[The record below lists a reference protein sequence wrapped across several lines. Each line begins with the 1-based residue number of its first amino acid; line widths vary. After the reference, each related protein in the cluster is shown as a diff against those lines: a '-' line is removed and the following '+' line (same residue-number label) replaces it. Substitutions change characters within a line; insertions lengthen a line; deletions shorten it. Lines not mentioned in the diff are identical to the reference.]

1 MQTVDTLIH
10 AEWIITVDPNN
21 TVLAQHAIAI
31 HDGRIIDI
39 LPSAEAREKYQSE
52 TTHNL
57 ENHALIPGLIN
68 AHTHAAMTLFRG
80 LADDLHLMEWLQ
92 DHIWPA
98 EGKWVSDE
106 FVHDGTMH
114 AAAEMLRSGTTCFND
129 MYFFPDITARVI
141 DNVGMRAVVGLILID
156 FPTVWASDADE
167 YISKGLE
174 VHDHYRSNTRITT
187 AFAPHAPYTVSDDPL
202 QRIETLAEELDLP
215 IHIHV
220 HETEFE
226 VKQAI
231 DQTGLRPL
239 SRLND
244 RGIVSPRLMAVHMT
258 QLTDDEIELLATS
271 NANVVH
277 CPESNLKLA
286 SGYCPVQRLTA
297 AGVNVALGTDGAASN
312 NDLDMLGEMRSAALL
327 AKTVAGDASAIP
339 AQQALRMATI
349 NGAKALGL
357 DELIGSLEV
366 GKAADIVAIDMGTLE
381 TQPLYHVISQLVYS
395 TSRNQVRHVW
405 VAGQQLLKDNILTT
419 IDDNEVLK
427 KSRAW
432 REKIFQSDLRHQTE
446 KH

>member
-10 AEWIITVDPNN
+10 AEWVITVDSHN
-21 TVLAQHAIAI
+21 TVLTQHAIAI
-31 HDGRIIDI
+31 HDGRILDI
-39 LPSAEAREKYQSE
+39 LPSSDARQKYQSE
-52 TTHNL
+52 SVYQL
-57 ENHALIPGLIN
+57 DNHALIPGLIN

-80 LADDLHLMEWLQ
+80 LADDLQLMDWLQ

-106 FVHDGTMH
+106 FVHDGTLH

-141 DNVGMRAVVGLILID
+141 DSVGMRAVVGLILID
-156 FPTVWASDADE
+156 FPTVWANDADE

-187 AFAPHAPYTVSDDPL
+187 AFAPHAPYTVSDEPL
-202 QRIETLAEELDLP
+202 QRIETLAEELDVP

-220 HETEFE
+220 HETAFE
-226 VKQAI
+226 VAQSI
-231 DQTGLRPL
+231 DQTGRRPL
-239 SRLND
+239 SRLSD
-244 RGIVSPRLMAVHMT
+244 KGILSPRLLAVHMT
-258 QLTDDEIELLATS
+258 QLTEDEIELLATS

-286 SGYCPVQRLTA
+286 SGYCPVQSLTK

-312 NDLDMLGEMRSAALL
+312 NDLDMLGEMRTTALL

-357 DELIGSLEV
+357 DDTIGSLEV
-366 GKAADIVAIDMGTLE
+366 GKAADIVAIDMGILE
-381 TQPLYHVISQLVYS
+381 AQPLYHVISQLVYS

-405 VAGQQLLKDNILTT
+405 VAGQQLLKDNQLTT
-419 IDDNEVLK
+419 IDENEVIK
-427 KSRAW
+427 KSQAW
-432 REKIFQSDLRHQTE
+432 REKIFQSDTRLQSE